1 MFLLVYNIFKY
12 IRRGIMKRVLLIIL
26 AAFILVSCS
35 SKETVNLESMTVKE
49 IVDYTADIKNFEVDS
64 IKETADNRYRV
75 ILKTE
80 ILSSGTARK
89 EFLMDTQDLLIN
101 LKDKADIQFINI
113 EWQVEFKDSYGN
125 LEYKP
130 ALRLDF
136 SRETLDKINWDNMDY
151 NNLDDIAD
159 DTWSHPGLE

>member
-1 MFLLVYNIFKY
+1 
-12 IRRGIMKRVLLIIL
+12 MKKIVL
-26 AAFILVSCS
+26 FILVLVFMVGCS
-35 SKETVNLESMTVKE
+35 SDTVNLNEMSIEE
-49 IVDYTADIKNFEVDS
+49 IINYTADIKNFEIDS
-64 IKETADNRYRV
+64 IDETMDNRYRV

-101 LKDKADIQFINI
+101 LKDKTDIQYINI

-125 LEYKP
+125 VEYKP
-130 ALRLDF
+130 ALKLDYT
-136 SRETLDKINWDNMDY
+136 RETLDKINWDNMDY

-159 DTWSHPGLE
+159 DTWSHPGLQ